1 MIYPSSSCSK
11 HTPSLTQPGCRRD
24 AQIFPERGCQAS
36 ASRQAKIVGSGR
48 MYYPLL
54 KKSAIAIGK
63 HLHIPGSYW
72 ESCPAGDKE
81 KIFKCLIVEF
91 IAVHDFGSFKSNGY
105 KVCERALCARRP

>member
-1 MIYPSSSCSK
+1 MPKSSQK
-11 HTPSLTQPGCRRD
+11 
-24 AQIFPERGCQAS
+24 RGRQAS

-54 KKSAIAIGK
+54 KKSGIAIGK

-105 KVCERALCARRP
+105 KVCERTLCARRP